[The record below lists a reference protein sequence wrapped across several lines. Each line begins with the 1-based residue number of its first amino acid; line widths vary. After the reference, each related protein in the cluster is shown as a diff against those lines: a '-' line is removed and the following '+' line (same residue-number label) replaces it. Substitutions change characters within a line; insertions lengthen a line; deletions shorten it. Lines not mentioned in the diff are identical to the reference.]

1 MKRSNK
7 ERIAPDVRDSYR
19 RSEMEFGVAADAYRS
34 DPSRKATRNGA
45 VMVTVVLALAAFLA
59 VLALWYAVAGGLS
72 LAGIAVAL
80 VVGLGVLSSVHV
92 CLEWERAVIM
102 RLGRFNRLAGPGIF
116 FSIPLIE
123 FSTLRVD
130 QRTTATPFG
139 AEEALTSDLV
149 PLDVDAVLFWMIWD
163 PEKAC
168 MEVEDCR
175 FAVAL
180 TAQTALRDAIGRASV
195 SNVVMRRHQLDQE
208 LQVAVEAK
216 VTDWGIAV
224 LSVEIRDIIIPKELQ
239 GVMSLEAQA
248 ECRKNARITLME
260 AERDV
265 DDLKK
270 AQYMLDHVGE
280 ACEGVISSVTSF
292 GLFVELPNTVEGLI
306 HISNLDDDYYTFV
319 EKSYMLLGER
329 KKKIYRLGDPIRVV
343 VTAVDMSTRRV
354 DFAVDDEKESG
365 YTEEAKPVP
374 RDADGRTGKKNK
386 KGKKPPKRR
395 TKGENKS

>member
-1 MKRSNK
+1 MRGGRD
-7 ERIAPDVRDSYR
+7 ERDSYR

-34 DPSRKATRNGA
+34 NPSRKATRNGA
-45 VMVTVVLALAAFLA
+45 VMVTVILALAAFLA
-59 VLALWYAVAGGLS
+59 VLGAWYALTGALS
-72 LAGIAVAL
+72 LAAIAVAL
-80 VVGLGVLSSVHV
+80 VVGLAVLSSVHV

-102 RLGRFNRLAGPGIF
+102 RLGRFSRLAGPGIF

-123 FSTLRVD
+123 FCTLRVD
-130 QRTTATPFG
+130 QRTIATPFG

-168 MEVEDCR
+168 TEVEDCR

-208 LQVAVEAK
+208 LQEAVEAK
-216 VTDWGIAV
+216 VTDWGITV

-248 ECRKNARITLME
+248 ECRKNARIALME

-265 DDLKK
+265 SAILQEVAETYSHDDIALSLRKMHLTYEGMQDNGSSLVVPSAYSEGFAK
-270 AQYMLDHVGE
+270 EPGKE
-280 ACEGVISSVTSF
+280 AS
-292 GLFVELPNTVEGLI
+292 
-306 HISNLDDDYYTFV
+306 
-319 EKSYMLLGER
+319 ER
-329 KKKIYRLGDPIRVV
+329 
-343 VTAVDMSTRRV
+343 
-354 DFAVDDEKESG
+354 
-365 YTEEAKPVP
+365 
-374 RDADGRTGKKNK
+374 
-386 KGKKPPKRR
+386 
-395 TKGENKS
+395 

>member
-1 MKRSNK
+1 MKRNSR
-7 ERIAPDVRDSYR
+7 EHLASDERDSYR

-34 DPSRKATRNGA
+34 DPSKKATRNGA
-45 VMVTVVLALAAFLA
+45 VMITVVLALAAFLGI
-59 VLALWYAVAGGLS
+59 LALWYVVSGALS
-72 LAGIAVAL
+72 IAGIAAAL
-80 VVGLGVLSSVHV
+80 VVGLAALSSIHV

-116 FSIPLIE
+116 FSIPLVE
-123 FSTLRVD
+123 FCTLRVD

-139 AEEALTSDLV
+139 AEAALTSDLV

-180 TAQTALRDAIGRASV
+180 TAQTALRDALGRASV

-208 LQVAVEAK
+208 LQEAVEAK
-216 VTDWGIAV
+216 VTDWGVTV

-239 GVMSLEAQA
+239 GIMSLEAQA

-265 DDLKK
+265 SAILQEVAETYTHDEIALTLRKIHLV
-270 AQYMLDHVGE
+270 Y
-280 ACEGVISSVTSF
+280 EGMQD
-292 GLFVELPNTVEGLI
+292 NEG
-306 HISNLDDDYYTFV
+306 T
-319 EKSYMLLGER
+319 
-329 KKKIYRLGDPIRVV
+329 VV
-343 VTAVDMSTRRV
+343 VPSAYSEGFTVNPGS
-354 DFAVDDEKESG
+354 S
-365 YTEEAKPVP
+365 PS
-374 RDADGRTGKKNK
+374 
-386 KGKKPPKRR
+386 
-395 TKGENKS
+395 KS